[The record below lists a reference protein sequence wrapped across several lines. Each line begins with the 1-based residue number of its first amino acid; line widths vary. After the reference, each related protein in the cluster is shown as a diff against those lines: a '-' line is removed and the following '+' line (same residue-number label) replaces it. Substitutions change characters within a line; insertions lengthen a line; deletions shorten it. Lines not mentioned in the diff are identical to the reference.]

1 MGLLPPEFPSPVRDE
16 RCWHSSTEFSA
27 VPPGLSLVL
36 PIHPAMNGWAI
47 FGHTEVVPVRHPAVG
62 VIDRLGAV
70 PDRSGRV
77 FYPVGGV
84 GVGAKG
90 VNHGF

>member
-1 MGLLPPEFPSPVRDE
+1 
-16 RCWHSSTEFSA
+16 
-27 VPPGLSLVL
+27 
-36 PIHPAMNGWAI
+36 MNGWAI